1 MTTHSKILLGTLA
14 VLVASGIGAY
24 KMGYGANA
32 LRSIA
37 GNSGAEKETPK
48 STAATQATAPAITV
62 AKVTKRA
69 LSETVLVT
77 GTLVPREEILVA
89 PEVEGLRVVDLKV
102 DVGDRVKRG
111 DILAVL
117 ERTQLEAQLAQNS
130 AAIARA
136 EAAIAQARSMIDQ
149 TDAAVAEAMAAFD
162 RAKPLKKSG
171 YLSESNYDQRAA
183 AARTTT
189 AQLASARDGLKL
201 AEASKQEAEAQRR
214 EITWRLANAEV
225 KAPRAGIVSRRTA
238 RIGALASG
246 AADPMFRIIADGEIE
261 LDANVIEHDLAR
273 LEAGQTAAIEVA
285 GASDVNGRVRLVAP
299 EVDRATRLGS
309 VKIFIGDRPDL
320 RIGSFARGSVLTRES
335 RGLTVP
341 ASALQYDAE
350 SKPNVLL
357 VRGDKVEQRGVKTGL
372 RSGDVVE
379 VVEGLDDGDLVVA
392 KAGTFLRDGDR
403 VRPVIPNTKISEAL

>member
-1 MTTHSKILLGTLA
+1 MTTRSKILLGALS

-32 LRSIA
+32 LRSIT
-37 GNSGAEKETPK
+37 GNSGMEKETSK

-62 AKVTKRA
+62 GKVTKRA

-89 PEVEGLRVVDLKV
+89 PEVEGLRVIDLKV

-149 TDAAVAEAMAAFD
+149 ANAAMAEAMAAFD

-171 YLSESNYDQRAA
+171 YLSESIYDQRAA
-183 AARTTT
+183 AARTTA
-189 AQLASARDGLKL
+189 AQLTSARDGLKL
-201 AEASKQEAEAQRR
+201 AEAGKQEAEAQRR

-225 KAPRAGIVSRRTA
+225 KAPRAGIVSRRTV

-273 LEAGQTAAIEVA
+273 LEAGQTATIEVA
-285 GASDVNGRVRLVAP
+285 GASDINGRVRLVAP

-320 RIGSFARGSVLTRES
+320 RIGSFARARVVTRES
-335 RGLTVP
+335 KGLTVP
-341 ASALQYDAE
+341 ASALQYDAQ

-357 VRGDKVEQRGVKTGL
+357 VRGDKVEQREVKTGL

-379 VVEGLDDGDLVVA
+379 VVEGLDEGDLVVA

>member
-1 MTTHSKILLGTLA
+1 
-14 VLVASGIGAY
+14 
-24 KMGYGANA
+24 
-32 LRSIA
+32 
-37 GNSGAEKETPK
+37 
-48 STAATQATAPAITV
+48 
-62 AKVTKRA
+62 
-69 LSETVLVT
+69 
-77 GTLVPREEILVA
+77 
-89 PEVEGLRVVDLKV
+89 
-102 DVGDRVKRG
+102 
-111 DILAVL
+111 VL

-149 TDAAVAEAMAAFD
+149 ADAAVAEAMAAFD

-273 LEAGQTAAIEVA
+273 LEAGQTATIEVA

-320 RIGSFARGSVLTRES
+320 RIGSFARGRVLTRES

-357 VRGDKVEQRGVKTGL
+357 VRGDKVEQREVKTGL